1 MRCQLLKYGKIQPC
15 NLTILRQILQS
26 YILVETK
33 LWHHIMLKPFCST
46 YKMFD
51 IIFEC
56 YIYLYLLGDNL
67 GKDYITGIFFNVI
80 L

>member
-15 NLTILRQILQS
+15 SFTILRQILQS

-56 YIYLYLLGDNL
+56 YIYLYLLGA
-67 GKDYITGIFFNVI
+67 T
-80 L
+80 